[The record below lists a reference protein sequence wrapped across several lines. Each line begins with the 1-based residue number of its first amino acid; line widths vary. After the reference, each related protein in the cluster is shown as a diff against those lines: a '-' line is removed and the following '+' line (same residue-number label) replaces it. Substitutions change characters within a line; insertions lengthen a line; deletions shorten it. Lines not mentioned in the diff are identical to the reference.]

1 MSLTNYILRCR
12 KQAALVLFWITVNS
26 LCLLGNGL
34 ANAQALTSL
43 VTLDV
48 QTFLFWCG
56 IQLAVNLIWILQINY
71 ITPAKEKAIQD
82 MDQLMRSDITRRLA
96 QVDLAQ
102 FRKQSQEAYTS
113 WLTYDIETIND
124 MGFEVLE
131 LMLSQAFNILLG
143 IVTLVTYHPSFL
155 LTLTIFAGLMALAPK
170 LFSATLNQRALAFT
184 QKNEALIQEIH
195 NRLGGFRLLLN
206 ANRLDH
212 LETKILDSADN
223 YAHSKIAYAKTF
235 GNMMA
240 TQNGVSFISQIAII
254 AQAGFLYSLKLVP
267 LGSVTS
273 APYFASIV
281 FPSLTGFFANYAE
294 LKNCRLIFDKWQ
306 SLELSKDAAPQ
317 RAQFNQTLSLR
328 DVKVSWNDQTCLS
341 LPDLTIARGHKLA
354 IIGPSGSGKSSLL
367 AALLK
372 EKNLQSGQILLDHW
386 DYDELQRTSLQ
397 DLISIVPQ
405 EAYLFEDSL
414 RYNLTLGVSI
424 ADQIINSV
432 LEKLEL
438 MDWFNQQEDG
448 LNSWIHPK
456 TLSGGQAQR
465 LCLARAILANKPIL
479 LLDEATS
486 ALEPNL
492 RQKIE
497 NTLLTMNKTLV
508 IITHHLSPETRAQC
522 DQVVA
527 FPASTH

>member
-1 MSLTNYILRCR
+1 MSLTYYILRCR
-12 KQAALVLFWITVNS
+12 KQAALVLFWIIVNS

-34 ANAQALTSL
+34 ASAQALTSL

-56 IQLAVNLIWILQINY
+56 IQLGVNLIWILQIKA
-71 ITPAKEKAIQD
+71 ITPAKEKAMQK
-82 MDQLMRSDITRRLA
+82 MNQLMRSDITRRLA
-96 QVDLAQ
+96 QTNLTQ
-102 FRKQSQEAYTS
+102 FRKQSQETYTS

-131 LMLSQAFNILLG
+131 LMLSQAFNIFLG
-143 IVTLVTYHPSFL
+143 IATLVIYHSSFL
-155 LTLTIFAGLMALAPK
+155 LTLAIFASLMALAPK
-170 LFSATLNQRALAFT
+170 LFSARLNQAALAFT
-184 QKNEALIQEIH
+184 QKNEALIHEIS

-240 TQNGVSFISQIAII
+240 TQNGISFISQIAII
-254 AQAGFLYSLKLVP
+254 AQAGFLYSFKLVP
-267 LGSVTS
+267 LGSVS
-273 APYFASIV
+273 SSPYFASIV

-294 LKNCRLIFDKWQ
+294 LKNCRAIFDKWQ
-306 SLELSKDAAPQ
+306 SLELVSESSSETAHFHQDL
-317 RAQFNQTLSLR
+317 TLQGASIT
-328 DVKVSWNDQTCLS
+328 WNDQTSLS
-341 LPDLTIARGHKLA
+341 LPDLTIAHGQKLA
-354 IIGPSGSGKSSLL
+354 IIGPSGSGKSSLF

-372 EKNLQSGQILLDHW
+372 EKPLQDGQIQLDRI
-386 DYDELQRTSLQ
+386 DYQNLSASSLQ

-414 RYNLTLGVSI
+414 RYNLTLGASRT
-424 ADQIINSV
+424 DQ
-432 LEKLEL
+432 EL
-438 MDWFNQQEDG
+438 LDTLAQLGLTDWFKQQDQV
-448 LNSWIHPK
+448 LDSWIDPK

-465 LCLARAILANKPIL
+465 LCLARAILADKPIL

-486 ALEPNL
+486 ALEPKL

-497 NTLLTMNKTLV
+497 NALLAMDKTLV
-508 IITHHLSPETRAQC
+508 IISHHLSPETRAQC
-522 DQVVA
+522 DQVIA
-527 FPASTH
+527 FPPSMT